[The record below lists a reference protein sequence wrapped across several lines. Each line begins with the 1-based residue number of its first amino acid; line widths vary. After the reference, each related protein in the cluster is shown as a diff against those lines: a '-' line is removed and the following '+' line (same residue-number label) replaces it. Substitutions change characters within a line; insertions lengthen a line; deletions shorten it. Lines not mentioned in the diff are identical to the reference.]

1 MINLSEGEKERRI
14 NEATGKASE
23 IEALAEATATSIDKL
38 SEAISQE
45 SGKEAINMSLA
56 QQYLTNISKLSNPKN
71 DVIIPINLSDFEEIL
86 KRVDIA
92 K

>member
-1 MINLSEGEKERRI
+1 
-14 NEATGKASE
+14 
-23 IEALAEATATSIDKL
+23 
-38 SEAISQE
+38 
-45 SGKEAINMSLA
+45 MSLA